1 MIDYKLSELPPEV
14 LNLILET
21 LEDKMKSAALEVSF
35 YVSLIEDAEEPSA
48 YLFEK
53 HEESQKKLED
63 IAQAVTAFRTTV
75 NNLKVMY
82 N

>member
-1 MIDYKLSELPPEV
+1 MIDYKLSELPPAV
-14 LNLILET
+14 LELILET
-21 LEDKMKSAALEVSF
+21 LEEKMKAAGLNVSF
-35 YVSLIEDAEEPSA
+35 YVSLIEDAEEPA
-48 YLFEK
+48 AFLFEK
-53 HEESQKKLED
+53 LEESQKKLED